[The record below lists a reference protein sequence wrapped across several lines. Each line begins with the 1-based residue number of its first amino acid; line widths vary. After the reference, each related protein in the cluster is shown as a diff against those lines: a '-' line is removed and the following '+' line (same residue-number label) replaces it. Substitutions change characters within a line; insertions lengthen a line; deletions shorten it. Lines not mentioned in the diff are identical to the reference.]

1 MVSVKPNLF
10 LITLLIYAE
19 TDESHSTGT
28 MTDDEM
34 LKMPVPSLQES
45 GGLIFV
51 WVTGRA
57 LELGRDC
64 MRTWG

>member
-1 MVSVKPNLF
+1 LDVEIECCDS
-10 LITLLIYAE
+10 A
-19 TDESHSTGT
+19 GT

-34 LKMPVPSLQES
+34 LKMPIPSLQES

-64 MRTWG
+64 MRTWGYASFTTGVLFIYFI